1 MTEEN
6 QNTEVEEELEPEPP
20 RSQQYYADF
29 DESGNIIGFYFNK
42 IHGDNIPETAIPISE
57 EEWRTYIED
66 SNKYK
71 LDGDTIREKTE
82 DELKAEGEAK
92 PKPPPS
98 RIEVLE
104 TENADL
110 WYELMLEKNRN
121 DTHDRDIAEIWYEM
135 MIGGI
140 SS

>member
-6 QNTEVEEELEPEPP
+6 QNPEVSEEMEPESP
-20 RSQQYYADF
+20 QYYADF
-29 DESGNIIGFYFNK
+29 DNDGNIIGFYFNE
-42 IHGDNIPETAIPISE
+42 IHGDNIPETAISITE

-66 SNKYK
+66 TTKYK

-82 DELKAEGEAK
+82 DELKAEEEAK